1 MGMNMTEKILARS
14 SGRSV
19 CHPGEIVEA
28 NVDVV
33 MLHDVGT
40 PGIQNPL
47 KELGVEKLPSSVDV
61 VIIPDHFSPAPTV
74 KGAENLKLTR
84 EFARKHRIKNY
95 YELGRGGI
103 CHQVMA
109 EKGHIK
115 PAHVIVGPDSHT
127 TTYGAFGAFATGLG
141 VTDTAIALGIG
152 RLWFKVPPTVRV
164 FLRGK
169 MPAAVSAK
177 DLSLFLLK
185 KFSGYEVLNKAM
197 ELGGE
202 VIEGMSVDGRMCL
215 CDMAAE
221 MGAKNCII
229 PPDGIVLDYLRARVK
244 EPLSPVS
251 SDKDA
256 VYEETFEFDVSTLE
270 PQIACPHTPFNVKTV
285 KEMEGTRIDQAFL
298 GSCTNG
304 RMEDLRIAARLLKNE
319 RVHPD
324 VRLIITPASQEI
336 YLQAMQEGLIETFVK
351 AGGAITA
358 PTCGICFG
366 GHSGLLAPGE
376 VCIST
381 SNRNYMGRMG
391 SPKAEIY
398 LASPATVAVS
408 AVEGKIMGPGYRME
422 KGGNSPR
429 KRGKIQ

>member
-14 SGRSV
+14 SGRSG

-28 NVDVV
+28 NIDVV

-47 KELGVEKLPSSVDV
+47 KELGVEKLPPSVDV

-115 PAHVIVGPDSHT
+115 PAQVIVGPDSHT

-152 RLWFKVPPTVRV
+152 KLWFKVPPAIRV
-164 FLRGK
+164 LLRGK
-169 MPAAVSAK
+169 PPVAVSAK

-202 VIEGMSVDGRMCL
+202 VIERMSVDGRMCL

-229 PPDGIVLDYLRARVK
+229 PPDGITLDYLRVRLK
-244 EPLSPVS
+244 GPLSSLS

-256 VYEETFEFDVSTLE
+256 VYEETFEFDVSTVE
-270 PQIACPHTPFNVKTV
+270 PQIACPHTPFNVKKV
-285 KEMEGTRIDQAFL
+285 KEIEGTKIDQAFL

-324 VRLIITPASQEI
+324 VRLIITPASQEV
-336 YLQAMQEGLIETFVK
+336 YLQAMQEGLIEIFVK

-358 PTCGICFG
+358 PACGICFG

-408 AVEGKIMGPGYRME
+408 AIEGKIMDPAYRMGN
-422 KGGNSPR
+422 GGI
-429 KRGKIQ
+429 G

>member
-14 SGRSV
+14 SGKSV
-19 CHPGEIVEA
+19 CRPGEIVEA

-47 KELGVEKLPSSVDV
+47 KELGIEELPPSVDV

-109 EKGHIK
+109 EKGHVK
-115 PAHVIVGPDSHT
+115 PGHVIVGPDSHT

-152 RLWFKVPPTVRV
+152 RLWFRVPLTIRV
-164 FLRGK
+164 LLRGK

-197 ELGGE
+197 ELCGE
-202 VIEGMSVDGRMCL
+202 VIERMSVDGRMCL

-229 PPDGIVLDYLRARVK
+229 PPDGITLDYLRARVK

-256 VYEETFEFDVSTLE
+256 VYEETFEFDISKLE
-270 PQIACPHTPFNVKTV
+270 PQVACPHTPFNVKKA

-319 RVHPD
+319 QVHPD

-336 YLQAMQEGLIETFVK
+336 YLQAMKEGLIEIFVK

-376 VCIST
+376 VCISS

-408 AVEGKIMGPGYRME
+408 AVEGKITDPAYRME
-422 KGGNSPR
+422 KGGIR
-429 KRGKIQ
+429 

>member
-1 MGMNMTEKILARS
+1 MGMNLTEKILARS
-14 SGRSV
+14 SGKPV
-19 CHPGEIVEA
+19 CHPGEILEA
-28 NVDVV
+28 KIDVV

-40 PGIQNPL
+40 PGIQSPL
-47 KELGVEKLPSSVDV
+47 KELGIKKLPPSVEV
-61 VIIPDHFSPAPTV
+61 AIIPDHFSPAPTV
-74 KGAENLKLTR
+74 KAAENLKVTR
-84 EFARKHRIKNY
+84 DFARKHRIKNY

-115 PAHVIVGPDSHT
+115 PGQVIVGPDSHT

-152 RLWFKVPPTVRV
+152 KLWFRVPPTVRV
-164 FLRGK
+164 ILRGK

-202 VIEGMSVDGRMCL
+202 VIKKMSADGRMCL

-229 PPDGIVLDYLRARVK
+229 PPDKITLGYLKARVK
-244 EPLSPVS
+244 EPLSVVT
-251 SDKDA
+251 SDRSA
-256 VYEETFEFDVSTLE
+256 VYEKTFEFDISTLE
-270 PQIACPHTPFNVKTV
+270 PQIACPHTPFNVKRV
-285 KEMEGTRIDQAFL
+285 KEIEGARIDQAFL

-304 RMEDLRIAARLLKNE
+304 RMEDLRIAARLLKKE

-324 VRLIITPASQEI
+324 VRLIVTPASQEI
-336 YLQAMQEGLIETFVK
+336 YLQAMQEGLIEIFVK

-366 GHSGLLAPGE
+366 GHSGLLAAGE

-381 SNRNYMGRMG
+381 SNRNYKGRMG

-398 LASPATVAVS
+398 LASPATTAVS
-408 AVEGKIMGPGYRME
+408 AIEGRITDPAYRME
-422 KGGNSPR
+422 KGGFR
-429 KRGKIQ
+429 